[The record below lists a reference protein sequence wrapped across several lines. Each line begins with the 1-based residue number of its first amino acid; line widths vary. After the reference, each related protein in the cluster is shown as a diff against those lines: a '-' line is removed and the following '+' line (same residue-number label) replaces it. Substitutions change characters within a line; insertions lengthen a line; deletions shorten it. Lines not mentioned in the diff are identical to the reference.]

1 MVRRGLGGRACART
15 HESGRAPRRRLVP
28 QPAPP
33 CRGPYAG
40 VQHRRR
46 LRASGVG
53 CSLAPS
59 PTAPSPSASRRA
71 KRSRLRVSLRRHQGD
86 ACALPPGLTR
96 DPAQRRRAPARSSDH
111 LGGRCSARAP
121 LPPPPPLRPFPS
133 VCLVCESALSVTPVP
148 ASCVSPPRL
157 RLSSHSEIY
166 LSRISSEVKSHAR
179 SVNVKI
185 SPVEVSAVACRV
197 RAAIVTGEACAASND
212 AQKTGHTNAVKDRR
226 GT

>member
-1 MVRRGLGGRACART
+1 MSPG
-15 HESGRAPRRRLVP
+15 APRRRLVP

-96 DPAQRRRAPARSSDH
+96 DPAQTARSGTEQRPPRQS
-111 LGGRCSARAP
+111 LLRPRTAAAVAAAAP
-121 LPPPPPLRPFPS
+121 PFPS
-133 VCLVCESALSVTPVP
+133 VCLVCESVLSVTPVP

-166 LSRISSEVKSHAR
+166 LSRISSEVKSLTRRTSNSLLSRCRLSRVVCAR
-179 SVNVKI
+179 
-185 SPVEVSAVACRV
+185 RL
-197 RAAIVTGEACAASND
+197 
-212 AQKTGHTNAVKDRR
+212 
-226 GT
+226 

>member
-1 MVRRGLGGRACART
+1 MGGHALA
-15 HESGRAPRRRLVP
+15 HMSPGAPRRRLVP

-96 DPAQRRRAPARSSDH
+96 DPAQMARSGTDRRSSDRP
-111 LGGRCSARAP
+111 GSRCSARAP
-121 LPPPPPLRPFPS
+121 LPPSPPPLRPFHQC
-133 VCLVCESALSVTPVP
+133 V
-148 ASCVSPPRL
+148 SCVRV
-157 RLSSHSEIY
+157 HC
-166 LSRISSEVKSHAR
+166 LSRLYLRAASLLRGSGCPLTLRYICLAYRLKSSLTREERHTLSCRGVG
-179 SVNVKI
+179 
-185 SPVEVSAVACRV
+185 CRV
-197 RAAIVTGEACAASND
+197 SCA
-212 AQKTGHTNAVKDRR
+212 R
-226 GT
+226 GDCNPGGLRSF

>member
-1 MVRRGLGGRACART
+1 MSPG
-15 HESGRAPRRRLVP
+15 APRRRLVP

-96 DPAQRRRAPARSSDH
+96 DPAQMARSGTDRRSSDRP
-111 LGGRCSARAP
+111 GSRCSARAP
-121 LPPPPPLRPFPS
+121 LPPSPPPLRPFHQC
-133 VCLVCESALSVTPVP
+133 V
-148 ASCVSPPRL
+148 SCVRVYCLSRL
-157 RLSSHSEIY
+157 YLRAASLLRGSGCSLTLRYICLAYRLKSSLTRSRTSNSLLSRCRLS
-166 LSRISSEVKSHAR
+166 RVVCAR
-179 SVNVKI
+179 
-185 SPVEVSAVACRV
+185 RL
-197 RAAIVTGEACAASND
+197 
-212 AQKTGHTNAVKDRR
+212 
-226 GT
+226 

>member
-1 MVRRGLGGRACART
+1 MQVELPTVAERFSLGSHTMVRRGLGGRACART

-96 DPAQRRRAPARSSDH
+96 DPAQTARSGTEQRPPRQS
-111 LGGRCSARAP
+111 LLRPRTAAAVAAAAP
-121 LPPPPPLRPFPS
+121 PFPS
-133 VCLVCESALSVTPVP
+133 VCLVCESVLSVTLVP

-157 RLSSHSEIY
+157 RLCL
-166 LSRISSEVKSHAR
+166 LS
-179 SVNVKI
+179 
-185 SPVEVSAVACRV
+185 
-197 RAAIVTGEACAASND
+197 
-212 AQKTGHTNAVKDRR
+212 
-226 GT
+226 

>member
-71 KRSRLRVSLRRHQGD
+71 KRSRLRVSLRRHQGG

-96 DPAQRRRAPARSSDH
+96 DPAQTALSGTEQRPPRQSLLRPRTAAAVAAAAP
-111 LGGRCSARAP
+111 
-121 LPPPPPLRPFPS
+121 PFPS

-166 LSRISSEVKSHAR
+166 LSRISCLKSSLTRRTSNSLLSRCRLSRVVCAR
-179 SVNVKI
+179 
-185 SPVEVSAVACRV
+185 RL
-197 RAAIVTGEACAASND
+197 
-212 AQKTGHTNAVKDRR
+212 
-226 GT
+226 

>member
-96 DPAQRRRAPARSSDH
+96 DPAQMARSGTDRRSSDRP
-111 LGGRCSARAP
+111 GSRCSARAP
-121 LPPPPPLRPFPS
+121 LPPSPPPLRPFHQC
-133 VCLVCESALSVTPVP
+133 V
-148 ASCVSPPRL
+148 SCVRVCCLSRL
-157 RLSSHSEIY
+157 YLRAASLLRGSGCVSSH
-166 LSRISSEVKSHAR
+166 R
-179 SVNVKI
+179 SVNEPLSHI
-185 SPVEVSAVACRV
+185 FESNSLLSVSRLSRV
-197 RAAIVTGEACAASND
+197 VCA
-212 AQKTGHTNAVKDRR
+212 RR
-226 GT
+226 L

>member
-40 VQHRRR
+40 VQHRHR

-96 DPAQRRRAPARSSDH
+96 DPAQMARSGTDRRSSDRP
-111 LGGRCSARAP
+111 GSRCSARAP
-121 LPPPPPLRPFPS
+121 LPPSPPPLRPFHQC
-133 VCLVCESALSVTPVP
+133 V
-148 ASCVSPPRL
+148 SCVRVCCLSRL
-157 RLSSHSEIY
+157 YLRAASLLRGSGCVSSH
-166 LSRISSEVKSHAR
+166 R
-179 SVNVKI
+179 SVNEPRCRT
-185 SPVEVSAVACRV
+185 SLSQTLSCRCRGCRV
-197 RAAIVTGEACAASND
+197 SCA
-212 AQKTGHTNAVKDRR
+212 R
-226 GT
+226 GDCNPGGLRSF

>member
-40 VQHRRR
+40 VQHRHR

-53 CSLAPS
+53 YSLAPS

-96 DPAQRRRAPARSSDH
+96 DPAQMARSGTDRRSSDRP
-111 LGGRCSARAP
+111 GSRCSARAP
-121 LPPPPPLRPFPS
+121 LPPSPPPLRPFHQC
-133 VCLVCESALSVTPVP
+133 V
-148 ASCVSPPRL
+148 SCVRVCCLSRL
-157 RLSSHSEIY
+157 YLRAASLLRGSGCVSSH
-166 LSRISSEVKSHAR
+166 R
-179 SVNVKI
+179 SVNEPLSHI
-185 SPVEVSAVACRV
+185 FESNSLLSVSRLSRV
-197 RAAIVTGEACAASND
+197 VCA
-212 AQKTGHTNAVKDRR
+212 RR
-226 GT
+226 L

>member
-40 VQHRRR
+40 VQHRHR

-59 PTAPSPSASRRA
+59 PTAPSPAASRRA

-96 DPAQRRRAPARSSDH
+96 DPAQTARSGTEQRPPRQS
-111 LGGRCSARAP
+111 LLRPRTAAAVAAAAP
-121 LPPPPPLRPFPS
+121 PFPS
-133 VCLVCESALSVTPVP
+133 VCLVCESVLSVTLVP

-157 RLSSHSEIY
+157 RLSPLISVK
-166 LSRISSEVKSHAR
+166 LSVPVRTR
-179 SVNVKI
+179 RPSVQTL
-185 SPVEVSAVACRV
+185 PVWEFLANQ
-197 RAAIVTGEACAASND
+197 TQGL
-212 AQKTGHTNAVKDRR
+212 H
-226 GT
+226 

>member
-1 MVRRGLGGRACART
+1 MSPG
-15 HESGRAPRRRLVP
+15 APRRRLVP

-59 PTAPSPSASRRA
+59 PTAPSPAASRRA

-96 DPAQRRRAPARSSDH
+96 DPAQMARSGTDRRSSDRP
-111 LGGRCSARAP
+111 GSCCSARARP
-121 LPPPPPLRPFPS
+121 LPPSPPPLRPFHQC
-133 VCLVCESALSVTPVP
+133 V
-148 ASCVSPPRL
+148 SCVRV
-157 RLSSHSEIY
+157 Y
-166 LSRISSEVKSHAR
+166 CLSRLYLRAASLLRGSGCPLTLRYICLAYRLKSSLTPLTRRRTGQTLSCRGVG
-179 SVNVKI
+179 
-185 SPVEVSAVACRV
+185 CRV
-197 RAAIVTGEACAASND
+197 SCA
-212 AQKTGHTNAVKDRR
+212 R
-226 GT
+226 GDCNRGGLRSF

>member
-1 MVRRGLGGRACART
+1 MRVRPKRGTPRLRHADTDPYPLRLLSIGDIGSRTRRRRLTGKRTLSMCRSSYQPLRSGSASEAILSSGDLVGGHALA
-15 HESGRAPRRRLVP
+15 HMSPGAPRRRLVP

-33 CRGPYAG
+33 CRGPFAG

-86 ACALPPGLTR
+86 ACALPPGALRHGPTE
-96 DPAQRRRAPARSSDH
+96 QRPPGQSLLRPRTAAAVAAAAP
-111 LGGRCSARAP
+111 
-121 LPPPPPLRPFPS
+121 PFPS
-133 VCLVCESALSVTPVP
+133 VCLVCESVLSVTLVP

-157 RLSSHSEIY
+157 RLCL
-166 LSRISSEVKSHAR
+166 LS
-179 SVNVKI
+179 
-185 SPVEVSAVACRV
+185 
-197 RAAIVTGEACAASND
+197 
-212 AQKTGHTNAVKDRR
+212 
-226 GT
+226 

>member
-40 VQHRRR
+40 VQHRHR

-53 CSLAPS
+53 CSLAS
-59 PTAPSPSASRRA
+59 SATAPSPSASRRA

-96 DPAQRRRAPARSSDH
+96 DPAQMARSGTDRRSSDRP
-111 LGGRCSARAP
+111 GSRCSARAP
-121 LPPPPPLRPFPS
+121 LPPSPPPLRPFHQC
-133 VCLVCESALSVTPVP
+133 V
-148 ASCVSPPRL
+148 SCVRVYCLSRL
-157 RLSSHSEIY
+157 YLRAASLLRGSGCPLTLRYICLAYRLKSSLTRSRTSNSLLSRCRLS
-166 LSRISSEVKSHAR
+166 RVVCAR
-179 SVNVKI
+179 
-185 SPVEVSAVACRV
+185 RL
-197 RAAIVTGEACAASND
+197 
-212 AQKTGHTNAVKDRR
+212 
-226 GT
+226 

>member
-1 MVRRGLGGRACART
+1 MSPG
-15 HESGRAPRRRLVP
+15 APRRRLVP

-133 VCLVCESALSVTPVP
+133 VCLVCKSVLSVTCGVVVP
-148 ASCVSPPRL
+148 SRLTWSCAVCVARE
-157 RLSSHSEIY
+157 SSHVC
-166 LSRISSEVKSHAR
+166 RVD
-179 SVNVKI
+179 
-185 SPVEVSAVACRV
+185 CRV
-197 RAAIVTGEACAASND
+197 RAAIARVIRGGLRTSND
-212 AQKTGHTNAVKDRR
+212 AQKTGHTNAV
-226 GT
+226 